1 MTLVSKLKAL
11 KGNFFGSSNRGRVP
25 NPRPPASTV
34 QDSLVFRESPTGIIG
49 QDPLAFKT
57 FSYPSD
63 VQTNYQNGHYML
75 FYVNVQD
82 KSKYTY
88 KGYDD
93 AHFSTAM
100 VKGNSRNEARYEK
113 LQALKRKVYKKEL
126 TVAEGAPT
134 GDTNAPT
141 PVYKTVAKGTRHET
155 TYIDEYLIKPQK
167 DLNKKGVSSNF
178 NNTRRI
184 TDSVSLYMPP
194 NVEETTSAKYEEA
207 ATGIAGFLVSRFSKE
222 ELAGMD
228 AAQLTRKLGGGL
240 EGIAKDMT
248 FRAIGLAGD
257 LVGAEGVEALA
268 KKAFGEASNPYMEVL
283 FDQMSLRTF
292 TYNFQ
297 FAPRNEDEAFEVQ
310 SIIQLFRFHM
320 APELRPNINRY
331 VGLPS
336 QFDIHYMFLSKDG
349 VASENNYYNKIATC
363 VLQDC
368 KINYTPNGV
377 KSFED
382 GGPTQTTM
390 TLTFKEIELMTKDK
404 IAQGF

>member
-1 MTLVSKLKAL
+1 MSIVNKLKAL
-11 KGNFFGSSNRGRVP
+11 KSNFFGSSTRGRVS
-25 NPRPPASTV
+25 NPRPPASMV
-34 QDSLVFRESPTGIIG
+34 SDSLVFRESPTGIIG

-57 FSYPSD
+57 FSYPLD

-100 VKGNSRNEARYEK
+100 IKGNSRNEARYEK
-113 LQALKRKVYKKEL
+113 LQGLKRKVYNTDDASGAGQGDSSIQVKGKKYFGERARDY
-126 TVAEGAPT
+126 VDGY
-134 GDTNAPT
+134 
-141 PVYKTVAKGTRHET
+141 VSV
-155 TYIDEYLIKPQK
+155 PQK

-184 TDSVSLYMPP
+184 TDSVSLYLPP
-194 NVEETTSAKYEEA
+194 NVEETTSAKYEES
-207 ATGIAGFLVSRFSKE
+207 ATGIAGFLVSAFGKK

-248 FRAIGLAGD
+248 FRAIGLAGE

-283 FDQMSLRTF
+283 FDQMSLRSF

-297 FAPRNEDEAFEVQ
+297 FAPRNEDEALEVQ

-320 APELRPNINRY
+320 APELRPNVNRY

-368 KINYTPNGV
+368 KVNYTPNGV